1 MMGAVP
7 RRLLVVLATIA
18 VLPACRS
25 SEPDA
30 AVPSVEPSPAVTMAA
45 GVAEPSPTLAPP
57 ALEEL
62 VPLRLEGPA
71 VAVPLRR
78 FTPMWNEPDME
89 PTSDFLL
96 DTRNPTGQLAPLLV
110 ARAAT
115 LDGSPWYEVL
125 LPLRPNG
132 STAWVRAADVALRPR
147 GERIEVD
154 LSRRML
160 WRYDGEDL
168 VDRIRVGIGT
178 SATPTGTGRFYV
190 WVKVHYANAQGP
202 YGAAALGLSGFSPV
216 LSEWPG
222 EGRMAV
228 HGTAN
233 PADRGRAVSHGCVR
247 VYNPELMAL
256 LDVPLGTPVLIR
268 A

>member
-1 MMGAVP
+1 MMGGVP

-18 VLPACRS
+18 VLPACRP
-25 SEPDA
+25 SEPDTP
-30 AVPSVEPSPAVTMAA
+30 VPSFEPSPAVTTGSA
-45 GVAEPSPTLAPP
+45 VAEASPTPAPR
-57 ALEEL
+57 ALEGL
-62 VPLRLEGPA
+62 IPLRLEGPA

-78 FTPMWNEPDME
+78 FTPMWNDPDPE
-89 PTSDFLL
+89 PTADFLL

-115 LDGSPWYEVL
+115 LAGSAWYEVL

-132 STAWVRAADVALRPR
+132 STAWVRATDVALRPR
-147 GERIEVD
+147 AERIEVD

-160 WRYDGEDL
+160 WRYEGDDL
-168 VDRIRVGIGT
+168 VDRVRVGIGT

-247 VYNPELMAL
+247 VFNPELMAL

>member
-1 MMGAVP
+1 MMGAVL
-7 RRLLVVLATIA
+7 RRLLVVLAAIA
-18 VLPACRS
+18 VLPGCGSTGPDAPDRTS
-25 SEPDA
+25 SPTPAETAEPD
-30 AVPSVEPSPAVTMAA
+30 PVEPAPL
-45 GVAEPSPTLAPP
+45 EPAPP
-57 ALEEL
+57 EGL
-62 VPLRLEGPA
+62 VPLRLDGPA
-71 VAVPLRR
+71 VAVPLHRY
-78 FTPMWNEPDME
+78 THMWHEPDAE
-89 PTSDFLL
+89 SAADFQL
-96 DTRNPTGQLAPLLV
+96 DTRNPMGRLAPLLV

-115 LDGSPWYEVL
+115 LDGSAWYEVL

-132 STAWVRAADVALRPR
+132 STAWVRASDVELRPR
-147 GERIEVD
+147 RDRIEVD

-160 WRYDGEDL
+160 WRYEGDAL

-190 WVKVHYANAQGP
+190 WVKVRYANAQGP

-216 LSEWPG
+216 LSDWPG

-228 HGTAN
+228 HGTAD
-233 PADRGRAVSHGCVR
+233 PGDRGREVSHGCVR
-247 VYNPELMAL
+247 VYNPELTTL

>member
-1 MMGAVP
+1 MMGGVP
-7 RRLLVVLATIA
+7 RRLLPLFVAIA
-18 VLPACRS
+18 VLPACAP
-25 SEPDA
+25 SEPEVPVRTTA
-30 AVPSVEPSPAVTMAA
+30 APSGETVAPDVPEPSL
-45 GVAEPSPTLAPP
+45 EPPESQGLERFELDGPT
-57 ALEEL
+57 
-62 VPLRLEGPA
+62 

-78 FTPMWNEPDME
+78 YTPMWDE
-89 PTSDFLL
+89 PTDEPTADFQL

-110 ARAAT
+110 ASAAT
-115 LDGSPWYEVL
+115 LDGSAWYEVL

-132 STAWVRAADVALRPR
+132 TTAWVRGGDVALRAR
-147 GERIEVD
+147 ADRIEVD

-160 WRYDGEDL
+160 WRYDGDDL

-190 WVKVHYANAQGP
+190 WVKVRYANAQGP

-233 PADRGRAVSHGCVR
+233 PTDRGRAVSHGCVR
-247 VYNPELMAL
+247 VYNPELMTL
-256 LDVPLGTPVLIR
+256 FDVPLGTPVRIR

>member
-1 MMGAVP
+1 V
-7 RRLLVVLATIA
+7 
-18 VLPACRS
+18 ACRS
-25 SEPDA
+25 TEPDA
-30 AVPSVEPSPAVTMAA
+30 PARTVEPSPDQTV
-45 GVAEPSPTLAPP
+45 EPEAIQPAPP
-57 ALEEL
+57 ASEGLEPLEL
-62 VPLRLEGPA
+62 DGPT
-71 VAVPLRR
+71 VVVPLRR
-78 FTPMWNEPDME
+78 YTPMWDEPDLE
-89 PTSDFLL
+89 LPEDFLL
-96 DTRNPTGQLAPLLV
+96 DTKNPTGQLAPLLV

-115 LDGSPWYEVL
+115 LDGGLWYEVL

-132 STAWVRAADVALRPR
+132 STAWVRAGDVAVRPR
-147 GERIEVD
+147 ADRIEVD

-160 WRYDGEDL
+160 WRYHGDDL
-168 VDRIRVGIGT
+168 VDRVRVGIGT

-190 WVKVHYANAQGP
+190 WVKVQYANAQGP

-256 LDVPLGTPVLIR
+256 LDVPLGTPVVIR

>member
-1 MMGAVP
+1 MMGGVP
-7 RRLLVVLATIA
+7 RRLLVVLAALAI
-18 VLPACRS
+18 LPACRP

-30 AVPSVEPSPAVTMAA
+30 VAPTEPSPAATVDPVVEPAP
-45 GVAEPSPTLAPP
+45 EPSEPQG
-57 ALEEL
+57 L

-78 FTPMWNEPDME
+78 FTPMWDEPAGGS
-89 PTSDFLL
+89 TADFDL

-115 LDGSPWYEVL
+115 LEGSAWYEVL

-132 STAWVRAADVALRPR
+132 TTAWVRAADVAIRPR

-160 WRYDGEDL
+160 WRYDGDDL
-168 VDRIRVGIGT
+168 VERIRVGIGT

-190 WVKVHYANAQGP
+190 WVKVRYANAQGP

-228 HGTAN
+228 HGTAD

-256 LDVPLGTPVLIR
+256 LDVPLGTPVTIR

>member
-7 RRLLVVLATIA
+7 RRLLVVLATIV
-18 VLPACRS
+18 VLPACRPT
-25 SEPDA
+25 EPDA
-30 AVPSVEPSPAVTMAA
+30 PVRTVEPSPAGTI
-45 GVAEPSPTLAPP
+45 EPDAVEPATTPP
-57 ALEEL
+57 ASEGLE
-62 VPLRLEGPA
+62 PLALDGPA

-78 FTPMWNEPDME
+78 YTPMWEEPASE
-89 PTSDFLL
+89 AVADFRL

-110 ARAAT
+110 ASAAT
-115 LDGSPWYEVL
+115 LGGDAWYEVL

-132 STAWVRAADVALRPR
+132 TTAWVRAADVALRPR
-147 GERIEVD
+147 ADRIEVD

-160 WRYDGEDL
+160 WRYDGDDL
-168 VDRIRVGIGT
+168 VERVRVGIGT

-190 WVKVHYANAQGP
+190 WVKVRYANAQGP

-228 HGTAN
+228 HGTAD